1 MTTTLL
7 SLTVATVL
15 ALGVGQ
21 HQHHPSHDRANHGM
35 GFDQDKTTHHFLL
48 EQSGGTIEVTARDAT
63 DATSTNHIRMHL
75 KHIAAAFA
83 AGDFSRPVFVH
94 DTTPPGVTVMKDR
107 RAQMTFRY
115 ADVDQGGKVVVRT
128 DDPAA
133 LAALHDFL
141 RFQIREHK
149 TGDSLTP
156 R

>member
-7 SLTVATVL
+7 SLTVFTVL
-15 ALGVGQ
+15 ALGIGQ
-21 HQHHPSHDRANHGM
+21 HQHQASHDRANQSM

-63 DATSTNHIRMHL
+63 DTTSTDRIRMHL

-83 AGDFSRPVFVH
+83 AGDFSLPLFVH
-94 DTTPPGVTVMKDR
+94 DTIPPGVTVMKDR
-107 RAQMTFRY
+107 RAQMTFHY
-115 ADVDQGGKVVVRT
+115 DDVDQGGKVVVRT

-149 TGDSLTP
+149 TGDALTP